1 MWKCIV
7 IQYQSRCVVPST
19 VVGTV
24 MTLCGV
30 HLLMQATVTC
40 RDTQTVQTHNK
51 HQQVRVDVATQMVR
65 KRSISDVWLKVNNV
79 FSLESYESLFLGRFH
94 VSNVNLIMFFVY
106 LDSVGV
112 IILLNKDVS
121 QVIEGVRKRKERG
134 REVEGGG
141 GKGEGE
147 VMERVIGW
155 K

>member
-1 MWKCIV
+1 MKARRVCAPSTPLLLCVVLVAGIGEDIMWKCIV

-65 KRSISDVWLKVNNV
+65 TRSI
-79 FSLESYESLFLGRFH
+79 
-94 VSNVNLIMFFVY
+94 
-106 LDSVGV
+106 LDDG
-112 IILLNKDVS
+112 L
-121 QVIEGVRKRKERG
+121 
-134 REVEGGG
+134 
-141 GKGEGE
+141 
-147 VMERVIGW
+147 
-155 K
+155 